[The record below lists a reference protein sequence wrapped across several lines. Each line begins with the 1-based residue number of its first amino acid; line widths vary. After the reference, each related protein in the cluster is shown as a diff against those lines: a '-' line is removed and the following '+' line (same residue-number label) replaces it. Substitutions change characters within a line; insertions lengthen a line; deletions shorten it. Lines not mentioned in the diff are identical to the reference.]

1 MVSSAPTIYALSSGS
16 GVAGVAVI
24 RVSGANVGV
33 VIERLRFG
41 VLQPRLAR
49 LVRIADPDTGEA
61 IDSALAL
68 YFAEPASYTGE
79 DVLELHVHGGRA
91 VVAAVLGALSQIE
104 GCRLAEAGEFT
115 RRAFHKGKMDLTE
128 AEGLADLIAA
138 ETQVQRR
145 QALRV
150 AGGSLRVLYES
161 WRAQLIEAM
170 ALMEAAL
177 DFADEADVAA
187 DAVHQAETRVGDL
200 RSSISAHLD
209 DGRRGEIMR
218 EGYRVV
224 IAGPPNAGKSS
235 LLNALA
241 HRDVSIVSAEP
252 GTTRDVVEIRLD
264 LGGFAVVVSDTA
276 GIRADPTGT
285 VEREGIR
292 RSFARSAEA
301 DLVLWLIDAGAP
313 LPSPADELLRQGVE
327 VIPILNKTDLGVPAG
342 IPAAAA
348 ISTRTGDGLPGL
360 LDLIANRAA
369 NRLEP
374 GEAPLITTTRQRALI
389 QETRANLD
397 RFLAGN
403 EPPELR
409 AEDLRLAAGALGR
422 ITGRVDAEDVLN
434 RVFGAFCIGK

>member
-33 VIERLRFG
+33 VIERLRLG
-41 VLQPRLAR
+41 ELQPRLAR

-91 VVAAVLGALSQIE
+91 VVAAVLGALSQIG

-150 AGGSLRVLYES
+150 AGGSLRVHYES

-241 HRDVSIVSAEP
+241 RRDVAIVSAEP

-313 LPSPADELLRQGVE
+313 LPSPANELLRQGVE

>member
-33 VIERLRFG
+33 VIERLRLG
-41 VLQPRLAR
+41 ELQPRLAR

-91 VVAAVLGALSQIE
+91 VVAAVLGALSQIG

-150 AGGSLRVLYES
+150 AEGSLRVLYES

-241 HRDVSIVSAEP
+241 RRDVAIVSAEP

>member
-33 VIERLRFG
+33 VIERLRLG
-41 VLQPRLAR
+41 ELQPRLAR

-91 VVAAVLGALSQIE
+91 VVAAVLGALSQIG

-187 DAVHQAETRVGDL
+187 DAVRQAETRVGDL

-241 HRDVSIVSAEP
+241 RRDVAIVSAEP